1 MRKPG
6 VPATPPQMVGAIDMK
21 TLLINKALEID
32 VGNDQVAYAALGPLS
47 IEAGAS
53 YEDLVGKQVAVDVG
67 GTYTAFPVEI
77 QGEEQPY
84 DNTLNLY
91 SVSGVEY
98 SITAMDFSG
107 KNILLGTYHSLRD
120 VEAAHRAFY
129 ATVNAAYA
137 TAQSAPQQGPSQ
149 DELATS
155 FYDVLNKSLATRDFS
170 ADWKRM
176 LSETLAETAIK
187 NPEQQAHYETDYS
200 PSL

>member
-107 KNILLGTYHSLRD
+107 KNILLGTYHSLRCLL
-120 VEAAHRAFY
+120 Y
-129 ATVNAAYA
+129 T
-137 TAQSAPQQGPSQ
+137 
-149 DELATS
+149 
-155 FYDVLNKSLATRDFS
+155 
-170 ADWKRM
+170 
-176 LSETLAETAIK
+176 
-187 NPEQQAHYETDYS
+187 S
-200 PSL
+200 PSPRD

>member
-47 IEAGAS
+47 IAAGAS
-53 YEDLVGKQVAVDVG
+53 YEDQVGKQVAVDVG

-91 SVSGVEY
+91 SG
-98 SITAMDFSG
+98 
-107 KNILLGTYHSLRD
+107 
-120 VEAAHRAFY
+120 
-129 ATVNAAYA
+129 
-137 TAQSAPQQGPSQ
+137 
-149 DELATS
+149 
-155 FYDVLNKSLATRDFS
+155 
-170 ADWKRM
+170 
-176 LSETLAETAIK
+176 
-187 NPEQQAHYETDYS
+187 
-200 PSL
+200 